1 MFCGM
6 PELELVGLEDT
17 AVRYGSV
24 GRMNRVEVCQ
34 VGQLRDLR
42 NPTKQG
48 TVPTLPTFFVMF
60 CGMPELEFV
69 GLEDTALRYES
80 A

>member
-34 VGQLRDLR
+34 VGQLRDLLS
-42 NPTKQG
+42 PTKQG
-48 TVPTLPTFFVMF
+48 TLPTLPSF
-60 CGMPELEFV
+60 L
-69 GLEDTALRYES
+69 
-80 A
+80 